1 MTDIEGLLFDGY
13 PYRVWG
19 CCFHVHINGYRES
32 GSMGS
37 TKNKDSK
44 MSDMNAKMKTAA
56 IVSMEKAKAAAVFGA
71 QKVKSGTTFGI
82 KWVKTQYQKRTSK

>member
-1 MTDIEGLLFDGY
+1 MSEQRGSQPANHMWDTPTKADPDLTLTLTLLPFRLVG
-13 PYRVWG
+13 VTK
-19 CCFHVHINGYRES
+19 CFHS

-37 TKNKDSK
+37 IKNKDSK

-71 QKVKSGTTFGI
+71 QKVSH
-82 KWVKTQYQKRTSK
+82 